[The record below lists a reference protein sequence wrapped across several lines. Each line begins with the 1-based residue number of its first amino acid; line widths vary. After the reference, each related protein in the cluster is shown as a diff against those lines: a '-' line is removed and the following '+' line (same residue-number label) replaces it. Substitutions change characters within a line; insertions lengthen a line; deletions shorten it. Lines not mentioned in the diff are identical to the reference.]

1 VARAPKPAA
10 LPKVRAE
17 QSDDEVLALMHSPVR
32 SWVRSTFGTLTR
44 AQRLGMGSIAARKST
59 LLLAPTG
66 SGKTLAAFLSALD
79 RVMFGP
85 QTPGIKVVYV
95 SPLKALAVDIER
107 NLRAPLVGIGHAA
120 HAEGAAFH
128 EPSLFVR
135 SGDTPQKERAYFTR
149 AGADIV
155 ITTPESLYLL
165 LTSLPAKHFST
176 VETVIIDEI
185 HALAPGKRGSH
196 LWLTLERLEAL
207 RPKEAPPLQRIGL
220 SATVR
225 PLEPIARV
233 LGGYASKNVPRPV
246 EIVDAGSKRAL
257 DITIEV
263 PVEDM
268 RVLTNKD
275 DDTGPSS
282 PETKS
287 IWQSIYPRLVELIRS
302 HGTTLVF
309 VNSRRLAERLSLAI
323 NELAGEEIALAH
335 HGSIAHDQRTII
347 EDRLKAGSIPAII
360 ATSSLELGIDMGAID
375 LVIQIEAPPT
385 AAAGLQR
392 VGRSGHRASAV
403 SKGVIIPKFRAD
415 LLACAATAKAM
426 TEGEVEHTFVPENPL
441 DVLAQ
446 QIVAIVSMGP
456 IPERELYEL
465 CTRAAPYRDL
475 PRSAFEGVLDMVSGR
490 YPSDEFAELRARLVW
505 DRVTGVLTARH
516 GARRIAIL
524 SGGTIPDRGTF
535 GVFLDS
541 AGKPVRI
548 GELDEEMVFESRVGE
563 VFLLGASSWRITDIS
578 HDRVLA
584 IPAPGEAGKMPF
596 WKGDRAGRPAELG
609 AKIGALARKI
619 SGMAEAPAVV
629 ELNRD
634 YGLDRRAA
642 KNLVSYVH
650 EQREATGE
658 VPSDNVVVIERFRDE
673 LGDQRICI
681 LSPLGS
687 RLLAPWAMAV
697 STFLRDERGIE
708 VDAIWSDDGIVF
720 RLPDVESAPD
730 LDVFI
735 PSHEDVEMLVT
746 RGLDKTAMF
755 ATRFRENAARALL
768 LPRRSPTKR
777 VPLWSQ
783 RKRASDLLA
792 VASRFGSFPIV
803 LETYRECLKE
813 MLDLPNL
820 IDLLRK
826 IEVRTTRVLRVDST
840 TPSPFASSLL
850 FSYVANFIYDG
861 DAPLAERRAQALTL
875 DTERLRELLGE
886 IELRE
891 LLDEEAIAETEA
903 QVSRKRLLIDHLD
916 HLHDQLSWLGDMT
929 AAEIALRVSPGV
941 SADEIIDQLVR
952 ARRALQVSIA
962 GEARI
967 IAVEDAGRYRDALG
981 VNPPSG
987 VPAVFL
993 EKSPNALVSLVAR
1006 FARQRGPF
1014 KAASVEK
1021 RFGLGPDVARAALLA
1036 LVGSGK
1042 LVMGSF
1048 SPRGTGEEF
1057 VDADVLRTIKRRSL
1071 ARLRKA
1077 VEPVPPSVLARF
1089 LISHHGIVQKR
1100 AGHEALLTAVEK
1112 LESLVLPTSVWF
1124 GDVFPAR
1131 VRNFSPLL
1139 LDELCAAGE
1148 IVWRGSG
1155 AIGDG
1160 DGKIA
1165 FHLVDRLPLLAP
1177 PPAPIGHPLAEKVL
1191 EVLRARGAVFFQNI
1205 VAEVQAFAGDVLDAI
1220 WDLVGAG
1227 LVTNDTTLPLR
1238 SRFGLGSGE
1247 PLHGRAARFR
1257 TRRALPPGSE
1267 GRWSLLPVGVAAS
1280 PADRAAALTN
1290 LLLDRNG
1297 VLTRE
1302 VASAEGIEGGFSA
1315 IYPVLRLMEEGGR
1328 ARRGYFVEGLGAAQ
1342 FSRAGIEEQLRAL
1355 REPPREVEAIRL
1367 AAMDPANPYG
1377 ASVPWPEAKG
1387 ARPARATGAHV
1398 VLVNGELAAFL
1409 GRGEQQLATFLPAED
1424 PDRARVLNAVA
1435 RTLSAWTNDGRRV
1448 LSIAAID
1455 GDEAPKSPLAWAF
1468 RDEGFVANGG
1478 ALLKRRE
1485 GSYAKV

>member
-1 VARAPKPAA
+1 MARAPKPAA

-891 LLDEEAIAETEA
+891 LLDDC
-903 QVSRKRLLIDHLD
+903 LLYTSD
-916 HLHDQLSWLGDMT
+916 
-929 AAEIALRVSPGV
+929 A
-941 SADEIIDQLVR
+941 ADE
-952 ARRALQVSIA
+952 
-962 GEARI
+962 
-967 IAVEDAGRYRDALG
+967 
-981 VNPPSG
+981 
-987 VPAVFL
+987 
-993 EKSPNALVSLVAR
+993 
-1006 FARQRGPF
+1006 
-1014 KAASVEK
+1014 
-1021 RFGLGPDVARAALLA
+1021 
-1036 LVGSGK
+1036 
-1042 LVMGSF
+1042 
-1048 SPRGTGEEF
+1048 
-1057 VDADVLRTIKRRSL
+1057 
-1071 ARLRKA
+1071 
-1077 VEPVPPSVLARF
+1077 
-1089 LISHHGIVQKR
+1089 
-1100 AGHEALLTAVEK
+1100 
-1112 LESLVLPTSVWF
+1112 
-1124 GDVFPAR
+1124 
-1131 VRNFSPLL
+1131 
-1139 LDELCAAGE
+1139 
-1148 IVWRGSG
+1148 
-1155 AIGDG
+1155 
-1160 DGKIA
+1160 
-1165 FHLVDRLPLLAP
+1165 
-1177 PPAPIGHPLAEKVL
+1177 
-1191 EVLRARGAVFFQNI
+1191 
-1205 VAEVQAFAGDVLDAI
+1205 
-1220 WDLVGAG
+1220 
-1227 LVTNDTTLPLR
+1227 
-1238 SRFGLGSGE
+1238 
-1247 PLHGRAARFR
+1247 
-1257 TRRALPPGSE
+1257 
-1267 GRWSLLPVGVAAS
+1267 
-1280 PADRAAALTN
+1280 
-1290 LLLDRNG
+1290 
-1297 VLTRE
+1297 
-1302 VASAEGIEGGFSA
+1302 
-1315 IYPVLRLMEEGGR
+1315 
-1328 ARRGYFVEGLGAAQ
+1328 
-1342 FSRAGIEEQLRAL
+1342 
-1355 REPPREVEAIRL
+1355 
-1367 AAMDPANPYG
+1367 
-1377 ASVPWPEAKG
+1377 
-1387 ARPARATGAHV
+1387 
-1398 VLVNGELAAFL
+1398 
-1409 GRGEQQLATFLPAED
+1409 
-1424 PDRARVLNAVA
+1424 
-1435 RTLSAWTNDGRRV
+1435 
-1448 LSIAAID
+1448 
-1455 GDEAPKSPLAWAF
+1455 
-1468 RDEGFVANGG
+1468 
-1478 ALLKRRE
+1478 
-1485 GSYAKV
+1485 